1 LCKCERNTDGASP
14 VPCIIEVGREE
25 QVYWKGMEES
35 NTAGVVNLSRPL
47 SHELVV

>member
-1 LCKCERNTDGASP
+1 MDRVDNTDGANP

-25 QVYWKGMEES
+25 QVYWKGIEES
-35 NTAGVVNLSRPL
+35 STPGVVKLSRPL